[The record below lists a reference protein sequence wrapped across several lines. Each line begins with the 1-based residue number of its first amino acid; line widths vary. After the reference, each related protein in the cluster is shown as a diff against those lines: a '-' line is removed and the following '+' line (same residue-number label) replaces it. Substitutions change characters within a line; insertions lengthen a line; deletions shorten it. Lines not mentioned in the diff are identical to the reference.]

1 MAQPTEESDATT
13 LPDPELN
20 PLLNPLLAAHMGRW
34 AEVYFTNPPEKRGQ
48 AVAELLR
55 ELESSAPPQPAPI
68 PENRTGF
75 PNSQAPESPVLQ
87 EPAFQKPAFQKNDQ
101 HEPAGL
107 DDGLGK
113 DQHTWTHNQAAT
125 RDSHAHAEEMPLT
138 CNSCGHNNWRGQR
151 FCGMCGMPLDFSP
164 EQAVEAATSAAS
176 WAEPRVPS
184 GSRLSEPE
192 NEFADSAAPFEHH
205 GTPQSESWPMR
216 EQDLPTP
223 GPLFRFQSELD
234 SAPRSYRVYLGAAV
248 AILLTV
254 LLYMAWRGG
263 AVFWSNVRTPAQ
275 IPRAVSTEQQPSPV
289 QNTVESAPPVTPPA
303 STARS
308 QNQTDKSTPVDAAPK
323 PRPAP
328 RIVPVTATSATPAA
342 EQGGFEELVTA
353 QKFLDARPGAA
364 RDTQEAAR
372 WLWKAVAKQNVTATF
387 LLSDLYLRG
396 DGVTKNC
403 DQGRL
408 LLDAAARKGVT
419 AAAERLRHL
428 QAFGCQ

>member
-1 MAQPTEESDATT
+1 
-13 LPDPELN
+13 
-20 PLLNPLLAAHMGRW
+20 
-34 AEVYFTNPPEKRGQ
+34 
-48 AVAELLR
+48 
-55 ELESSAPPQPAPI
+55 
-68 PENRTGF
+68 
-75 PNSQAPESPVLQ
+75 
-87 EPAFQKPAFQKNDQ
+87 
-101 HEPAGL
+101 
-107 DDGLGK
+107 
-113 DQHTWTHNQAAT
+113 
-125 RDSHAHAEEMPLT
+125 
-138 CNSCGHNNWRGQR
+138 
-151 FCGMCGMPLDFSP
+151 MCGIPLGLSP
-164 EQAVEAATSAAS
+164 EQTVEAEPSAAS
-176 WAEPRVPS
+176 WAEPGVLFES
-184 GSRLSEPE
+184 KLSESRA
-192 NEFADSAAPFEHH
+192 EFADSAASFDHH
-205 GTPQSESWPMR
+205 RTPPSESWPMQ
-216 EQDLPTP
+216 EPHLYNP
-223 GPLFRFQSELD
+223 GPRFQFQSELD

-263 AVFWSNVRTPAQ
+263 AAFWSNVKTPAQ
-275 IPRAVSTEQQPSPV
+275 IPRAVSTEPQPSPV
-289 QNTVESAPPVTPPA
+289 QSAVEKSALPITPPA
-303 STARS
+303 STVRS
-308 QNQTDKSTPVDAAPK
+308 QNQTDTSAPVDSAPK

-342 EQGGFEELVTA
+342 EQGGSEELATA
-353 QKFLDARPGAA
+353 EKFLDAQPGAA

>member
-1 MAQPTEESDATT
+1 MIVARPTEESDATT

-48 AVAELLR
+48 AVTELLR
-55 ELESSAPPQPAPI
+55 ELESSSLPRPAPVPHSPTQI
-68 PENRTGF
+68 LDSPVPEN
-75 PNSQAPESPVLQ
+75 PVLQ
-87 EPAFQKPAFQKNDQ
+87 KPVFQQDDQ
-101 HEPAGL
+101 HVPE
-107 DDGLGK
+107 DDGFRK
-113 DQHTWTHNQAAT
+113 EQHYRTQEGTST
-125 RDSHAHAEEMPLT
+125 RDSFALDEEIPLT
-138 CNSCGHNNWRGQR
+138 CNSCGYNNSAGQR
-151 FCGMCGMPLDFSP
+151 FCGMCGMPLGFSP
-164 EQAVEAATSAAS
+164 EQAVEAAPPAAS
-176 WAEPRVPS
+176 WAEPRMPS
-184 GSRLSEPE
+184 ESRLSEPLT
-192 NEFADSAAPFEHH
+192 EFAERPASYEQRR
-205 GTPQSESWPMR
+205 TPQSESWPLR
-216 EQDLPTP
+216 EQNFSNP
-223 GPLFRFQSELD
+223 GPLFQFQSELD

-248 AILLTV
+248 VILVTV

-263 AVFWSNVRTPAQ
+263 AAFWSNVRTPAQ
-275 IPRAVSTEQQPSPV
+275 IPRAVSAEQQPSPV
-289 QNTVESAPPVTPPA
+289 QNTVESTPPA

-308 QNQTDKSTPVDAAPK
+308 QNQTDTTQTDAVPKS
-323 PRPAP
+323 RPAP

-342 EQGGFEELVTA
+342 EQGGSEELATA
-353 QKFLDARPGAA
+353 EKFLDARPGTA

-396 DGVTKNC
+396 DGVAKNC

-408 LLDAAARKGVT
+408 LLDAAARKGVA